1 MKMLLVCSE
10 CFPPKTGM
18 QPTLH
23 QTEVN
28 DDGHYIHTCMY
39 GHTTFIVTQQ
49 QKFEIL
55 FENGAHAIID
65 GYYRESILSF
75 TASIERF
82 NEYFIRL
89 ISRTHENDKI
99 TFDETWKMISS
110 QSERQ
115 LGAYVFL
122 YLNSLHE
129 TPQLM
134 SQKHIT
140 LRNNV
145 AHKGYIPTK
154 AEAILY
160 GQSALSIIS
169 KVIEKINIKYKTAI
183 MNETMDKVKR
193 GYETA
198 QSQGLKASTMST
210 ATIISIDNTH
220 STEKNLTLEIEKLA
234 KHRQAIEQA
243 EQYMSAL
250 HSIGANIT
258 K

>member
-1 MKMLLVCSE
+1 MLLICSE
-10 CFPPKTGM
+10 CIPQKTGM
-18 QPTLH
+18 LPTLH

-28 DDGHYIHTCMY
+28 DDGHYVHTCMY
-39 GHTTFIVTQQ
+39 GHTTFVVTQQ

-75 TASIERF
+75 AASIERF
-82 NEYFIRL
+82 NEYVIRL
-89 ISRTHENDKI
+89 ISRAHENDKV

-122 YLNSLHE
+122 YLNSFHE
-129 TPQLM
+129 SPQLM
-134 SQKHIT
+134 SQKHIS

-154 AEAILY
+154 AEAMQY
-160 GQSALSIIS
+160 GQAALNIIS
-169 KVIEKINIKYKTAI
+169 KVMGKINTKYKTAI
-183 MNETMDKVKR
+183 MDETMDKVQR
-193 GYETA
+193 GYNTA
-198 QSQGLKASTMST
+198 HTQGLKPSTMST
-210 ATIISIDNTH
+210 NTIISIDYIH
-220 STEKNLTLEIEKLA
+220 SSEKNLITEIEKLA
-234 KHRQAIEQA
+234 QDRQRLEQA
-243 EQYMSAL
+243 AQYISAL
-250 HSIGANIT
+250 HPLGGSLN